1 MAFLPSLSPTD
12 LRHYHRVVTYYMQ
25 VRSQFDVLVWLQ
37 GDMQHYLP
45 HDIMIAAWGNFSD
58 GAIQH
63 DIISTLPGVRSKNSN
78 PETLPP
84 LLFHLFERWTELGNR
99 PLSLNSGE
107 SGFLLSNTGLNCAL
121 GHALFNRQRRGVE
134 LTAAGHALHK
144 AVSTGLHEIGAS
156 IEKLRGKPTTKVR
169 VSTTVAFAGR
179 WLLPRLLEFQSL
191 HPEIDI
197 EMIETDE
204 CLDLHKSGIDF
215 AIRYGKGKW
224 KHHRSTLLFE
234 ERFFPVCSP
243 GYLEAVG
250 HRRVQDF
257 DDVTVFHLAGAAH
270 AWEDWPTW
278 FDLSERSPAG
288 KVRGG
293 HTHSHI
299 AACPAKTRDGVETHR
314 STPVARNAQ
323 NTTPGVVD
331 LRPGGCREMPMQD
344 PGQAPDR
351 LGVRCAIGVK
361 A

>member
-1 MAFLPSLSPTD
+1 MA
-12 LRHYHRVVTYYMQ
+12 
-25 VRSQFDVLVWLQ
+25 RS
-37 GDMQHYLP
+37 
-45 HDIMIAAWGNFSD
+45 
-58 GAIQH
+58 
-63 DIISTLPGVRSKNSN
+63 
-78 PETLPP
+78 LPP
-84 LLFHLFERWTELGNR
+84 MTALLAFEAAGSTGSFTGAARELGVTR
-99 PLSLNSGE
+99 EAISMQIRQLE
-107 SGFLLSNTGLNCAL
+107 CAL

-270 AWEDWPTW
+270 AWEDWQTW

-288 KVRGG
+288 KVRGVWMQSFENILRAAVAG
-293 HTHSHI
+293 KGLALGWTHLVERELHDGDLVRPFAESLSTGNGYYIVQPEAPTSEAAVSGALRNWIVDRARMNWRI
-299 AACPAKTRDGVETHR
+299 APEISIRQ
-314 STPVARNAQ
+314 SP
-323 NTTPGVVD
+323 
-331 LRPGGCREMPMQD
+331 
-344 PGQAPDR
+344 
-351 LGVRCAIGVK
+351 
-361 A
+361 